1 MSNPKKIQ
9 GGATSAMP
17 LSRLKQETP
26 ANREWAFHLAEQKN
40 PKTGMVLTNTEC
52 RALIKERLGIALGSD
67 GSYSDFRSWQL
78 RQRQYDMLAD
88 LSEQDET
95 TFRDRFPGLSADKI
109 RDLVIKRQFAVA
121 ELLNDPSHT
130 LKVIKTSQAE
140 STGRTKA
147 ELEKEKLALAKEA
160 EARQRAEHLLNRE
173 KFELDAV
180 ARAREHAK
188 EIRSIEASSK
198 ISDREKINAI
208 RQRLFGALPPA

>member
-40 PKTGMVLTNTEC
+40 PKTGLVLTNTEC

-121 ELLNDPSHT
+121 EILNDPSHT
-130 LKVIKTSQAE
+130 LKVIKTSQDE
-140 STGRTKA
+140 STITTTREKWA
-147 ELEKEKLALAKEA
+147 AAQKSKIELAFDELEKSFKGNPEALKHFQM
-160 EARQRAEHLLNRE
+160 ARDLVHKNTA
-173 KFELDAV
+173 
-180 ARAREHAK
+180 
-188 EIRSIEASSK
+188 
-198 ISDREKINAI
+198 
-208 RQRLFGALPPA
+208 